1 MRIVD
6 SDWKPT
12 HPDAYGAPDNVGD
25 GEEARQLAMA
35 RGNASA
41 AVLAVIAK
49 ARLHGCISRDRALPV
64 QNTVVEGTSE
74 RQEGPREIARL
85 IAFALAI
92 GRREIDQ
99 QGRD

>member
-1 MRIVD
+1 M
-6 SDWKPT
+6 
-12 HPDAYGAPDNVGD
+12 PDNVGD

-35 RGNASA
+35 RGNAAA
-41 AVLAVIAK
+41 AVLAIVATK
-49 ARLHGCISRDRALPV
+49 ARLHSCISRDQALPV
-64 QNTVVEGTSE
+64 QNSVVEGTSE